1 MHEIIEAT
9 ILAADPVQVEL
20 DRKEN
25 EAAAKAQAKTAA
37 DKANARQAVLDRLGI
52 TADEAALLLG

>member
-9 ILAADPVQVEL
+9 ILAADPIQVEL
-20 DRKEN
+20 DKKEN
-25 EAAAKAQAKTAA
+25 EARVKTQAKAYA
-37 DKANARQAVLDRLGI
+37 DKALAKQAVLDRLGI